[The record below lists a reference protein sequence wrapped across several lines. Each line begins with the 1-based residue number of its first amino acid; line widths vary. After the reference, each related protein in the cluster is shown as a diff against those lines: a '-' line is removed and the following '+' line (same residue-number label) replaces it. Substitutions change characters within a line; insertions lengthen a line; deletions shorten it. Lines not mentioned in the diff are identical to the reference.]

1 MFVCRDLRIEFD
13 AEQRAKIGPEVGAWV
28 EEMQGRGVR
37 LQGDVLAP
45 AQETRTV
52 RVRDGEVQ
60 IATGPLA
67 ETHEPISGFNILE
80 CGSLDE
86 ALEVSAKHPIA
97 RFGTIEL
104 RPLRRVEA
112 SSGSLAM
119 TCPG

>member
-1 MFVCRDLRIEFD
+1 MRYLMFVCRDVRIEFD

-45 AQETRTV
+45 AEEARTV
-52 RVRDGEVQ
+52 RVQDGEVR
-60 IATGPLA
+60 IATGPLV

-80 CGSLDE
+80 CASLDE
-86 ALEVSAKHPIA
+86 ALEVCAKHPIA

-104 RPLRRVEA
+104 RPFAEV
-112 SSGSLAM
+112 
-119 TCPG
+119 